1 MLKPLCYR
9 EHRRM
14 SQVLWRTQEAYD
26 KKRQCGLVP
35 RTLTA
40 HELIP
45 LIQFLFLL
53 KDSFVPHDNKTICSF
68 PTCFLYKARRKTFFP
83 EVESKVPSVL
93 QIRLFPKELQV
104 SSKIRANNSIWI
116 QQAALVNVLCMP
128 KRILIIPEV
137 CFVHT
142 FMRERLALTNL
153 LMVLV
158 SDLHGVTFLV
168 LVIKFTHFLLN
179 FLHLVF
185 LQRSDD
191 NCSSEK
197 RALQ

>member
-1 MLKPLCYR
+1 MFVPDTGLNFGICFYSMCGLFIGQLTNKYINPYENKHFQLSSMILKSFHFVFCNSKFLLMLKPLCYR

-93 QIRLFPKELQV
+93 
-104 SSKIRANNSIWI
+104 
-116 QQAALVNVLCMP
+116 
-128 KRILIIPEV
+128 
-137 CFVHT
+137 
-142 FMRERLALTNL
+142 
-153 LMVLV
+153 
-158 SDLHGVTFLV
+158 
-168 LVIKFTHFLLN
+168 
-179 FLHLVF
+179 
-185 LQRSDD
+185 
-191 NCSSEK
+191 
-197 RALQ
+197 